1 MPLCGKRAVLG
12 WLGCAWVAAQLLGW
26 PGISARAAEPASAGP
41 TGALSGRLTDLRS
54 SPLAGVTVILRSQS
68 TGVEVVRAVTG
79 RNGVYRFTGIAPGVY
94 TLEARSGR
102 LGRGELADIEV
113 AAGHEAR
120 MQAAMS
126 LVPPAEAAPQL
137 AADPR
142 LPDAPREAAAPQLD
156 PVAAMIAAVAMR
168 ARDGIGPA
176 DIGAGGDDEIQP
188 MPLRSQALASRG
200 LAAPAALL
208 SPAPVE
214 ISAAL
219 QPVQAAPQ
227 QIAALHLPAQPSAG
241 LRSSLHAAG
250 PPAADSTPS
259 LIRSVVAAVAG
270 LPSSNS
276 AAAALAEVPPAT
288 AAASTT
294 IAGEQL
300 RSLPVSGR
308 RWQQLFLDTPAAAA
322 EPSSAQASFLGLG
335 QNPAD
340 ATIDGA
346 SVRMAFGSAAGS
358 AAGLSAQDPS
368 AQSSEARVANQGWAG
383 GHGAMVSEAAIR
395 NVEIE
400 AGNAE
405 ARGAHA
411 EGGRAGVETESGGN
425 TLHGQGFVFDRQNSW
440 GARNPFTQWVQ
451 NTGTAASP
459 AFASVPYTP
468 PDHESVWGFGAGSSI
483 RRNRLFWFA
492 ALDGY
497 RRNDPGVASVKQ
509 FAELFAPVEPT
520 SAQVQLLSAQLGES
534 ADQAYE
540 DYMGIPRAG
549 VVSAGLEQLAA
560 LLGRAPRMAAQWT
573 GFARLDW
580 QAAERY
586 RFTLEGI
593 GSAWNSPGGGLTR
606 VSEDYGSHSFGSSKA
621 SRQWLMARWEAFVTP
636 NLLAVTQ
643 GSAGREILAAR
654 PDAPSSWEQTFL
666 SGSSGGQ
673 LPQIVVDSR
682 YGFTIGNPAR
692 FGPGSYPDERMMH
705 GQQMLDWVHGR
716 LLVKTGFE
724 LDHNTDAI
732 TLLRNRTGTYYYSKV
747 QNFISDAS
755 VFERFGAANLLSFQ
769 NPHNCNATRK
779 SFGALPCYSY
789 YSQTM
794 GPDYWQLST
803 NDWSGYITAQWQ
815 PGRFAVVSAALRW
828 DREQLPAPMKLVDNP
843 ALPLTERLPDLG
855 NEWGPRVSFALG
867 NRRHWPLLRLG
878 YGIYYGRTENATVQT
893 AISQTGSLKGDL
905 YFFIR
910 PTDGYNPAT
919 GTSAAPPFSTVLT
932 GPPGSVVT
940 PGAVEYAPNF
950 RNAEVH
956 QAIASLEQALPGR
969 LELTASAL
977 LSLGRRL
984 PVSIDTN
991 FDPAVNPG
999 AITYAVKDPTGQGP
1013 IRTPTITVPFYALW
1027 PSTSCAA
1034 TSLLT
1039 IAGQCG
1045 RLNPDYQQITQIMSR
1060 ANSTYEAAM
1069 LRITRYGRGGLT
1081 LHAHYTYA
1089 HAMDWNP
1096 NGSTTVAGS
1105 DVLDPERFGEEY
1117 GTSDLDVR
1125 HSLAAMMIYEP
1136 RWKVRHW
1143 AGGIANGWML
1153 SAVGLMRS
1161 GLPYTMRT
1169 TGSIPEEF
1177 DTFGNP
1183 SIVGIGPGMNG
1194 SGGDN
1199 RVYGVGRNTFR
1210 YPGAWKADI
1219 RLGKSFSVGE
1229 ARELELMAE
1238 SYNLFNHQNVTEIDT
1253 TGYSIE
1259 SGGST
1264 GTLPTLCYLTVNDA
1278 TGGASCQSGT
1288 AAATTPLIPAFGQA
1302 LGIDGTNFYRERQVQ
1317 LGARFRF

>member
-1 MPLCGKRAVLG
+1 MLICGKRAVLG
-12 WLGCAWVAAQLLGW
+12 WLGCAWVAAQLIGW
-26 PGISARAAEPASAGP
+26 PGIAARAAEPATAWQ
-41 TGALSGRLTDLRS
+41 TGALSGRLTDLHS
-54 SPLAGVTVILRSQS
+54 SPLAGVTVILRRQS
-68 TGVEVVRAVTG
+68 TGAEVVRAVTG

-94 TLEARSGR
+94 TLEARSSR
-102 LGRGELADIEV
+102 LGRGELDDIEV

-126 LVPPAEAAPQL
+126 LGPPEEPETQL
-137 AADPR
+137 AAHSR
-142 LPDAPREAAAPQLD
+142 LPDMPQEAAGPRLD
-156 PVAAMIAAVAMR
+156 SAAAMIAPAATGDR
-168 ARDGIGPA
+168 SGIDAA
-176 DIGAGGDDEIQP
+176 DVSANSGDELKAE
-188 MPLRSQALASRG
+188 PLRSQALES
-200 LAAPAALL
+200 LSLPADL
-208 SPAPVE
+208 SPAPVDL
-214 ISAAL
+214 SAAL
-219 QPVQAAPQ
+219 MTIQAAPGPM
-227 QIAALHLPAQPSAG
+227 AAMHLPAQPAAG

-250 PPAADSTPS
+250 PPATSAPS
-259 LIRSVVAAVAG
+259 LIRSVAAAVAG
-270 LPSSNS
+270 LPQANIVE
-276 AAAALAEVPPAT
+276 AAAAEIPPAT

-294 IAGEQL
+294 ITGEQL
-300 RSLPVSGR
+300 QSLPTSGR
-308 RWQQLFLDTPAAAA
+308 RWQQLFLDTPATAAA
-322 EPSSAQASFLGLG
+322 PSSTQASFLGLG

-340 ATIDGA
+340 TTVDGA
-346 SVRMAFGSAAGS
+346 SIRLAFGSVAGS
-358 AAGLSAQDPS
+358 EAGLSAQDPS
-368 AQSSEARVANQGWAG
+368 AQPPSEAQASHQEWPG
-383 GHGAMVSEAAIR
+383 GRGAMVSEAAIR
-395 NVEIE
+395 SVEVE

-411 EGGRAGVETESGGN
+411 EGGRTGVETESGGEA
-425 TLHGQGFVFDRQNSW
+425 LHGQGFVFDRQNTW
-440 GARNPFTQWVQ
+440 GAKNPFTRWVQ

-468 PDHESVWGFGAGSSI
+468 PDHESVWGLGAGSSI
-483 RRNRLFWFA
+483 RQNSLFWFA

-497 RRNDPGVASVKQ
+497 RRNDPGVASVKE

-520 SAQVQLLSAQLGES
+520 SAQVTLLSAQLGES
-534 ADQAYE
+534 ANQAYE

-549 VVSAGLEQLAA
+549 AASAGLEQLAG
-560 LLGRAPRMAAQWT
+560 LLGPAPRTAAQWT
-573 GFARLDW
+573 SFARLDW

-586 RFTLEGI
+586 RFALEGI
-593 GSAWNSPGGGLTR
+593 GADWNSPGGGLAR
-606 VSEDYGSHSFGSSKA
+606 VSENYGSHSFGSSEA

-666 SGSSGGQ
+666 SGNSYGQ

-692 FGPGSYPDERMMH
+692 FGQGSYPDERMMH

-724 LDHNTDAI
+724 LDHDTDAI

-755 VFERFGAANLLSFQ
+755 VFERFGTANLLSFQ
-769 NPHNCNATRK
+769 NPHNCNATGK

-794 GPDYWQLST
+794 GPTFWQLST
-803 NDWSGYITAQWQ
+803 NDWSGYMTAQWQ
-815 PGRFAVVSAALRW
+815 PGGFAVVSAALRW

-843 ALPLTERLPDLG
+843 ALPLTERLPGLG

-867 NRRHWPLLRLG
+867 NRRHWPVLRLG
-878 YGIYYGRTENATVQT
+878 YGMYYGRTGNATVQT
-893 AISQTGSLKGDL
+893 AIADTGSLKGDL

-919 GTSAAPPFSTVLT
+919 GTSAAPPFPAVLT
-932 GPPGSVVT
+932 GPPASVVT

-950 RNAEVH
+950 RNPEVH

-969 LELTASAL
+969 VELAASAL

-999 AITYAVKDPTGQGP
+999 TITYAVKDPTGQGP
-1013 IRTPTITVPFYALW
+1013 IKTPTITVPFYALW

-1069 LRITRYGRGGLT
+1069 LRMTRYGRGGLT

-1096 NGSTTVAGS
+1096 NGSTAVAGS
-1105 DVLDPERFGEEY
+1105 DVLDPAHFSEEY
-1117 GTSDLDVR
+1117 GTSNLDVR
-1125 HSLAAMMIYEP
+1125 HSAAVMMIYEP
-1136 RWKVRHW
+1136 RWRVRHW
-1143 AGGIANGWML
+1143 AGAIANGWML
-1153 SAVGLMRS
+1153 SGVGQFHS

-1169 TGSIPEEF
+1169 AGSIPEEF
-1177 DTFGNP
+1177 DIFGNP
-1183 SIVGIGPGMNG
+1183 SIIGIGPGMNG

-1210 YPGAWKADI
+1210 YPGAWKADV
-1219 RLGKSFSVGE
+1219 RLGKSFAVGE
-1229 ARELELMAE
+1229 TRQIELMAE
-1238 SYNLFNHQNVTEIDT
+1238 SYNLFNHQNVTEIET

-1288 AAATTPLIPAFGQA
+1288 AAAATPLIPAFGRPLNINA
-1302 LGIDGTNFYRERQVQ
+1302 TNFYRERQVQ